1 MGKGTPETSFLPLDS
16 WCLTSSFLSPGIV
29 FPGMAEVVAEV
40 AEMAEMPTQMS
51 PGAVEMS
58 IPMFGEMTEM
68 STELAELKPGEAL
81 ASSLFFQHHQ
91 FMCSECG
98 SLYNTL
104 EEVISHQEQH
114 VPTGTEEEALTTPDT
129 GLL

>member
-1 MGKGTPETSFLPLDS
+1 
-16 WCLTSSFLSPGIV
+16 
-29 FPGMAEVVAEV
+29 MAEVVAEV
-40 AEMAEMPTQMS
+40 AEMPTQMS

-58 IPMFGEMTEM
+58 TPMSAEMMEM
-68 STELAELKPGEAL
+68 STEVTEMTPGEAL

-104 EEVISHQEQH
+104 
-114 VPTGTEEEALTTPDT
+114 
-129 GLL
+129 